1 MTQPSESRP
10 TDSDASR
17 AWIALG
23 MVLAAGL
30 TWARLRALS
39 LGTGGADAALAR
51 FAAGGEVWPIWIHA
65 TAFGLA
71 ASALT
76 ANDDH
81 PSRWRRAGTWLFTS
95 VLLLSVLSGWPI
107 ARPAQVSQPGST
119 LDLANL
125 WVQMAMALGL
135 GASLVGAGGVLRGA
149 GRMASTLG
157 KRGVL
162 VALGA
167 GLGIL
172 PVACGTRS
180 APTMPVREVVAELL
194 LEDERLSPPK
204 ATAPR
209 SWRAGILTP
218 LVDAAHD
225 TGDMPA
231 LILPPDGEVS
241 FEVLPEEGEVIL
253 RAAAG
258 CDRSLQGHLP
268 ADGGRLEVRF
278 EVDVDGETV
287 FDERIVV
294 EPHERLRA
302 EGRLDACAWRHVG
315 GEAGLPLRPGQ
326 TVTLRTSLPGT
337 PLTVDDAGELRV
349 GFGGLFLERWEPT
362 PRTRSS
368 RTAPSI
374 VLIVMDTLRA
384 DRMSCHGYERD
395 TTPHLDRLAARG
407 TRFENAYATS
417 SWTWPSTASILTG
430 LLPFEHGVIAND
442 SSTLFLGCET
452 LPEVLQR
459 RGYTTGAIS
468 CNPLIAP
475 ERYFDQGFETFDSA
489 REMRMTDEVID
500 QALAWIDR
508 NAGTRFFLYLHLV
521 DPHTPHR
528 PLPEHLERMGAVLPR
543 RLGEVPAEQ
552 AGLLLDYWAGQL
564 LRAEADATGEALVP
578 PDHEAFFRAQYDASV
593 ATGDHYCGLLLD
605 ALEHHGLTDETVV
618 AFTADHGEELLDHG
632 LLAHGHS
639 LHRELVR
646 VPLFLAG
653 PGIPAGVVVERTVS
667 NRHLA
672 PTLAT
677 IGGGSLGQQGRFL
690 LANESWDD
698 SVFYATEKGAW
709 SGRRGLRLFGLRSDG
724 FVLHRALTRKGPDW
738 APSENR
744 LYREEDDRGEQ
755 VNLAPL
761 PGHAERLQAMVLALE
776 ENLQGQVTRRIGDA
790 LGTGGEALQALRDIG
805 YVGDDGVEDDAVEGD
820 GVEDDSGQEDDGRD
834 DTEYPR

>member
-1 MTQPSESRP
+1 MFSVCTWVEVFFSRVSKVRKKSATP
-10 TDSDASR
+10 PQ
-17 AWIALG
+17 
-23 MVLAAGL
+23 
-30 TWARLRALS
+30 LR
-39 LGTGGADAALAR
+39 R
-51 FAAGGEVWPIWIHA
+51 V
-65 TAFGLA
+65 
-71 ASALT
+71 
-76 ANDDH
+76 
-81 PSRWRRAGTWLFTS
+81 
-95 VLLLSVLSGWPI
+95 
-107 ARPAQVSQPGST
+107 
-119 LDLANL
+119 
-125 WVQMAMALGL
+125 
-135 GASLVGAGGVLRGA
+135 
-149 GRMASTLG
+149 
-157 KRGVL
+157 
-162 VALGA
+162 
-167 GLGIL
+167 
-172 PVACGTRS
+172 
-180 APTMPVREVVAELL
+180 
-194 LEDERLSPPK
+194 
-204 ATAPR
+204 
-209 SWRAGILTP
+209 
-218 LVDAAHD
+218 
-225 TGDMPA
+225 
-231 LILPPDGEVS
+231 
-241 FEVLPEEGEVIL
+241 

-709 SGRRGLRLFGLRSDG
+709 SGRRG
-724 FVLHRALTRKGPDW
+724 
-738 APSENR
+738 
-744 LYREEDDRGEQ
+744 RG
-755 VNLAPL
+755 A
-761 PGHAERLQAMVLALE
+761 R
-776 ENLQGQVTRRIGDA
+776 
-790 LGTGGEALQALRDIG
+790 
-805 YVGDDGVEDDAVEGD
+805 
-820 GVEDDSGQEDDGRD
+820 SGQEFLAGDDLSWAPRTRTAPGHGPPVAPPPPGVRSPQGGSRDTRAGRCAGAGRRAGRRD
-834 DTEYPR
+834 LAREPAPCRGRERGARRRYPASRQS